1 MIICLLFKQSD
12 FFIIRLHSFKI
23 GAVMKKTLL
32 ILLTLTLSSV
42 NVLAEDAD
50 LKLPLDFSDDI
61 QTDNADFSP
70 FEIQQRPLSHKIEVP
85 DTECP
90 KDIQPETQADVP
102 SEKAQEIDPE
112 VTAQMS
118 DFPPNSKSGAE
129 IETIAPKVYDKSALQ
144 DKVAI
149 INLIDDD
156 TQKIIE
162 WSKASSAQNYLII
175 NKKNCTATVYDKDG
189 NALKTFEIGIGRD
202 IGDDFNDTSGLTGKS
217 RNTTPAG
224 EFALIKNVF
233 HTSAYG
239 DMTLSLGTKANK
251 SKKSKKMVA
260 LHKVP
265 KFRQERLGKF
275 KDDNLSNNRMS
286 HGCINFLEKDFK
298 ELTKYIKGGFKV
310 YILPEEEGNH
320 LILMQN
326 ENHDFEFMQTKH

>member
-1 MIICLLFKQSD
+1 
-12 FFIIRLHSFKI
+12 
-23 GAVMKKTLL
+23 MKKTLL
-32 ILLTLTLSSV
+32 ILLTLMISSV
-42 NVLAEDAD
+42 NVSAEDAD
-50 LKLPLDFSDDI
+50 LKFPLDLLDEI
-61 QTDNADFSP
+61 QASKPDFSP
-70 FEIQQRPLSHKIEVP
+70 FEAQQKPLTKRLETP
-85 DTECP
+85 DINDDDCQ
-90 KDIQPETQADVP
+90 KDSQPEAS

-112 VTAQMS
+112 VPAQMS

-162 WSKASSAQNYLII
+162 WSKASSPQNYLII

-224 EFALIKNVF
+224 EFTLIKNVF

-310 YILPEEEGNH
+310 YVLPEEEGNH

-326 ENHDFEFMQTKH
+326 ENHEFEFVQTKH

>member
-1 MIICLLFKQSD
+1 MSV
-12 FFIIRLHSFKI
+12 HSYKI
-23 GAVMKKTLL
+23 GAFMKKILL
-32 ILLTLTLSSV
+32 ILIILTVSSAKV
-42 NVLAEDAD
+42 FAKAID
-50 LKLPLDFSDDI
+50 LNFPLDFSDDI
-61 QTDNADFSP
+61 QANNADFSP
-70 FEIQQRPLSHKIEVP
+70 FEVQQRPLSHKLETP
-85 DTECP
+85 DIDDDDCQ
-90 KDIQPETQADVP
+90 KDLRPEAS
-102 SEKAQEIDPE
+102 SEKAQEVNPE
-112 VTAQMS
+112 VPAQIPAQIP
-118 DFPPNSKSGAE
+118 DFSIDSKAGNE

-144 DKVAI
+144 DKVAV

-162 WSKASSAQNYLII
+162 WSKVAAVQDYLIL
-175 NKKNCTATVYDKDG
+175 NKKKCTATVYDKGG
-189 NALKTFEIGIGRD
+189 NLLKTFEVGIGRD

-224 EFALIKNVF
+224 EFTLIKNVF

-239 DMTLSLGTKANK
+239 DITLSLGTKANK

-265 KFRQERLGKF
+265 KFRQERLCKF
-275 KDDNLSNNRMS
+275 KDENLSNNRMS

-320 LILMQN
+320 LMLMQN
-326 ENHDFEFMQTKH
+326 ENHEFEFVQTKH

>member
-1 MIICLLFKQSD
+1 MSIVLLCKTFYNAFALDEIGVFMKKILLISSLLIILSANAFAEDNELLF
-12 FFIIRLHSFKI
+12 
-23 GAVMKKTLL
+23 
-32 ILLTLTLSSV
+32 
-42 NVLAEDAD
+42 
-50 LKLPLDFSDDI
+50 PLDLPDGIQDDI
-61 QTDNADFSP
+61 QATNADFLP
-70 FEIQQRPLSHKIEVP
+70 FDVPQRPLSHQFETP
-85 DTECP
+85 DTEFSQDDKEVQTP
-90 KDIQPETQADVP
+90 
-102 SEKAQEIDPE
+102 AQTP
-112 VTAQMS
+112 AQMS
-118 DFPPNSKSGAE
+118 DFPIESKTGDE
-129 IETIAPKVYDKSALQ
+129 VETVVPKVYDKAALQ

-149 INLIDDD
+149 INLINDD

-162 WSKASSAQNYLII
+162 WQKVSSAQDYLIL
-175 NKKNCTATVYDKDG
+175 NKKTCTATVYDKDG

-224 EFALIKNVF
+224 EFTLIKNVF

-239 DMTLSLGTKANK
+239 DMTLSLGSKACK

-265 KFRQERLGKF
+265 KFRQERLCKF

-310 YILPEEEGNH
+310 YILPEEEDNH
-320 LILMQN
+320 LMLMQN
-326 ENHDFEFMQTKH
+326 ENHELEFVQTKH